1 MARKFVT
8 IVKAYSGSEDSNLFK
23 SWSTEKELGHDEW
36 KGVKFVHRDL

>member
-8 IVKAYSGSEDSNLFK
+8 CVEAYSGSEDSKFK
-23 SWSTEKELGHDEW
+23 SWSTEKELGHNEW